1 MQLDFLDEAN
11 ILVKGGKGGDGAIS
25 FRREKYI
32 PKGGPDGGDGGNGGS
47 VIIRAT
53 PNKTTLVAF
62 KYKRRYFAENGEN
75 GKAKNMYGK
84 AGENSII
91 DVPLGTMIYN
101 SETNELLADLKEPG
115 DYYIAARGGKG
126 GRGNSKFAN
135 SILQAPRISEN
146 GAEGEF
152 IRLHLELKLVA
163 DIGIIGYPNVGK
175 STLISR
181 ISKAKPK
188 IANYHFTTLTPNLG
202 VVKVDEAKSFVVADI
217 PGLIEGAHEGTGL
230 GDQFLKHIERC
241 YGLLHVIDI
250 SGFEGREPVKDYNKI
265 REELEKYSEKLAE
278 KDEIICGN
286 KIDLIMEDDLK
297 KNIKKFESEIG
308 KEITPI
314 SAYSNKNL
322 DTIIMK
328 MWNMIKDY
336 KEERLKKIEKIKRTY
351 EDFKKLK
358 VAPVE
363 NEVYEY
369 FNIDVKKIDENE
381 YEIFGEGIDLLL
393 KKYDI
398 SETDSRRK
406 ILNIL
411 ERNGLSRTLGKFG
424 VEEGDTIYIGDYAFE
439 YIP

>member
-25 FRREKYI
+25 FRREKYV

-53 PNKTTLVAF
+53 PNKTTLVGF
-62 KYKRRYFAENGEN
+62 KYKKRYFAEDGER

-84 AGENSII
+84 AGENLII
-91 DVPLGTMIYN
+91 DVPLGTMIFN
-101 SETNELLADLKEPG
+101 SETNELLSDLKNPG
-115 DYYIAARGGKG
+115 DYFIAARGGKG

-135 SILQAPRISEN
+135 STLQAPRISEN

-152 IRLHLELKLVA
+152 LRLHLELKLVA

-202 VVKVDEAKSFVVADI
+202 VIKVDEAKSFVVADI

-241 YGLLHVIDI
+241 YGLLHLVDI
-250 SGFEGREPVKDYNKI
+250 SGFEGRDPVKDYKKI
-265 REELEKYSEKLAE
+265 REELEKYSATLAE
-278 KDEIICGN
+278 KDEIIAGN
-286 KIDLIMEDDLK
+286 KIDLIQEDELK
-297 KNIKKFESEIG
+297 ENIQNFENQLNKK
-308 KEITPI
+308 ITPI
-314 SAYSNKNL
+314 SAYSNKNI
-322 DTIIMK
+322 DTIVMR

-336 KEERLKKIEKIKRTY
+336 KEDELKKIEKIKRTY

-358 VAPVE
+358 VEPIE

-369 FNIDVKKIDENE
+369 FNIEVTRISDHE
-381 YEIFGEGIDLLL
+381 YEIHGEGIDLLL

-398 SETDSRRK
+398 GETDSRRK

-411 ERNGLSRTLGKFG
+411 ERNGLSRTLGKAG
-424 VEEGDTIYIGDYAFE
+424 VEEGDTIYISDYAFD

>member
-25 FRREKYI
+25 FRREKYV

-53 PNKTTLVAF
+53 PNKTTLLEF
-62 KYKRRYFAENGEN
+62 KYKRKYFAEDGEN

-84 AGENSII
+84 AGENLII
-91 DVPLGTMIYN
+91 DVPLGTMIFN
-101 SETNELLADLKEPG
+101 SETNDLLTDLKNPG

-135 SILQAPRISEN
+135 STLQAPRISEN
-146 GAEGEF
+146 GADGEF
-152 IRLHLELKLVA
+152 NRLHLELKLVA

-241 YGLLHVIDI
+241 YGILHLVDI
-250 SGFEGREPVKDYNKI
+250 SGVEGRDPIEDYKKI
-265 REELEKYSEKLAE
+265 REELEKYSTTLAE
-278 KDEIICGN
+278 KDEIIAGN
-286 KIDLIMEDDLK
+286 KIDIITEEELE
-297 KNIKKFESEIG
+297 KNIQNFERELDI
-308 KEITPI
+308 EITPI

-322 DTIIMK
+322 DAIIMK

-336 KEERLKKIEKIKRTY
+336 KEDELKNIEKIKRTY

-358 VAPVE
+358 VEPVV

-369 FNIDVKKIDENE
+369 FNIEVTKISDHE
-381 YEIFGEGIDLLL
+381 YEIHSEGIDLLL

-411 ERNGLSRTLGKFG
+411 ERNGLSRTLGKAG
-424 VEEGDTIYIGDYAFE
+424 VEEGDTIYIADYAFD